1 MANANYASE
10 TMHNISTVLEARN
23 LMVNQLIDCRDSAVI
38 KALDELERCFG
49 NLISEYAKLL
59 TDKEG

>member
-1 MANANYASE
+1 MANVNYASE
-10 TMHNISTVLEARN
+10 TMHNIRAVLEARN

-38 KALDELERCFG
+38 KALEELERCFG

-59 TDKEG
+59 TDKES